1 MSEVQDSNG
10 KRKLI
15 IIGVIVV
22 IFLSLISSAIGTYNS
37 LVTSQE
43 KIQTSSANIST
54 QLQRR
59 TDLIPNLI
67 NTVKGYVKHESEVMT
82 NVTKARQ
89 NLMQAS
95 NMTDRAKANEE
106 LTQALHQ
113 FNIFVE
119 NYPNLKADSSFVR
132 LQDEL
137 AGTENRIA
145 TARRDYN
152 ESVRTYNQTI
162 KTFPENIYASI
173 FNFKPAPYFEAK
185 PGSEAVPDVKF

>member
-173 FNFKPAPYFEAK
+173 FNYKPAP
-185 PGSEAVPDVKF
+185 

>member
-1 MSEVQDSNG
+1 MSEVQGSNG

-67 NTVKGYVKHESEVMT
+67 NTVKGYVKHESEIMT

-89 NLMQAS
+89 SLMQAS
-95 NMTDRAKANEE
+95 NMTDRAKANEG
-106 LTQALHQ
+106 LTQA
-113 FNIFVE
+113 
-119 NYPNLKADSSFVR
+119 
-132 LQDEL
+132 
-137 AGTENRIA
+137 
-145 TARRDYN
+145 
-152 ESVRTYNQTI
+152 
-162 KTFPENIYASI
+162 
-173 FNFKPAPYFEAK
+173 
-185 PGSEAVPDVKF
+185 